1 MNTKQ
6 TIATPVAVKVNK
18 VKVEKVK
25 VKEVKVK
32 EVKGEQGVG
41 RRLPAIIVG
50 PLDTALM
57 ITNDHEGNDSVTLP
71 HTPHHEFQQLCDKV
85 WQGLCLSSDDV
96 NDQFARWKCLHN
108 DQVFSFLNRDE

>member
-32 EVKGEQGVG
+32 EVKGEQGEG
-41 RRLPAIIVG
+41 EGEGA
-50 PLDTALM
+50 TSKALR
-57 ITNDHEGNDSVTLP
+57 N
-71 HTPHHEFQQLCDKV
+71 
-85 WQGLCLSSDDV
+85 
-96 NDQFARWKCLHN
+96 
-108 DQVFSFLNRDE
+108 FLALAMHRNRKH